1 MSQTHGIAV
10 DVVADTEGATA
21 RVSGDLDLSTAQPFL
36 DRTLPVPDRHPG
48 SQLTVDLAAVSF
60 CDSAGIAA
68 LIKLRQRCEER
79 GWQLRTVNLQP
90 ALRRIL
96 VDFSGLGDYLNV
108 Q

>member
-1 MSQTHGIAV
+1 MSQTHGVAV
-10 DVVADTEGATA
+10 DVVADAAGATV

-36 DRTLPVPDRHPG
+36 DRTLPVPERHPG
-48 SQLTVDLAAVSF
+48 SELTVDLSAVSF

-79 GWQLRTVNLQP
+79 GWRLRTVNLRP